1 MSVKKKV
8 NKVKKKK
15 PNLNELILGVYLES
29 LVKSLK
35 EGKNPDKMYE
45 RVKSMISEYQD
56 YKINK

>member
-8 NKVKKKK
+8 VKVKKKK

-29 LVKSLK
+29 LVKALK
-35 EGKNPDKMYE
+35 EGKEPDKMYE

-56 YKINK
+56 YKLSK

>member
-8 NKVKKKK
+8 VKVKKKK

-29 LVKSLK
+29 LIKALK
-35 EGKNPDKMYE
+35 EGKEPDKMYE

-56 YKINK
+56 YKKK

>member
-1 MSVKKKV
+1 MLVKKKV
-8 NKVKKKK
+8 TKVKKKK
-15 PNLNELILGVYLES
+15 PKLNELILGVYLES

-56 YKINK
+56 YKKK

>member
-35 EGKNPDKMYE
+35 EGKEPDKMYE

>member
-1 MSVKKKV
+1 MTIKKKV
-8 NKVKKKK
+8 TKVKKKK
-15 PNLNELILGVYLES
+15 PKLNELILGVYLES

-56 YKINK
+56 YKKK

>member
-29 LVKSLK
+29 LIKALK
-35 EGKNPDKMYE
+35 EGKEPDKMYE

-56 YKINK
+56 YKKK

>member
-1 MSVKKKV
+1 MLVKKKV
-8 NKVKKKK
+8 TKVKKKK
-15 PNLNELILGVYLES
+15 PKLNELILGVYLES

-56 YKINK
+56 YKLSK

>member
-35 EGKNPDKMYE
+35 EGKKPDKMYE

-56 YKINK
+56 YKLSK

>member
-8 NKVKKKK
+8 VKVKKKK

-29 LVKSLK
+29 LIKALK
-35 EGKNPDKMYE
+35 EGKEPDKMYE

>member
-1 MSVKKKV
+1 MLVKKKV
-8 NKVKKKK
+8 IKVKKKK

-56 YKINK
+56 YKKK